1 MTQGTADRPF
11 FAHNAAELAKQVQA
25 GEVRAVARVISLL
38 ENRDPI
44 GAAVLTHVAPSLNRA
59 FVIGIT
65 GYPGTGKSTL
75 IDQLIIAYR
84 RLGQKVGVLAVDISS
99 PVTGGAV
106 LGDRIR
112 MQRHTDDPQVYIRS
126 MATRGH
132 QGGLA
137 AATRQ
142 ALRVLEAAAY
152 GVILIETVGVGQNEL
167 DVMHVVH
174 TVVAVVAPGLGDDI
188 QAMKAGLLEI
198 ADIVVVNKG
207 DREGADATLRD
218 LREWCKTVIR
228 TVAVKGEGIA
238 ELIAVIAE
246 HERWRDLDS
255 PELHK
260 RRGLSIDLGTRAG

>member
-1 MTQGTADRPF
+1 M
-11 FAHNAAELAKQVQA
+11 AKQVEA
-25 GEVRAVARVISLL
+25 GDVRAVARVISWL
-38 ENRDPI
+38 ENEDPA
-44 GAAVLTHVAPSLNRA
+44 GAAVLAGCAPSPTGA

-75 IDQLIIAYR
+75 IDQLIMAYR
-84 RLGQKVGVLAVDISS
+84 DLGAKVGVLAVDISS

-112 MQRHTDDPQVYIRS
+112 MQRHADDPQVYIRS
-126 MATRGH
+126 MATRGQ

-137 AATRQ
+137 RATRQ
-142 ALRVLEAAAY
+142 AAQVLEAAGY

-167 DVMHVVH
+167 DVMHAVH
-174 TVVAVVAPGLGDDI
+174 TVIAVVAPGLGDDI

-218 LREWCKTVIR
+218 LRDWCRTVIR

-246 HERWRDLDS
+246 HERWRDLDR
-255 PELHK
+255 PQLHK
-260 RRGLSIDLGTRAG
+260 RRGPSFDRGSRAG

>member
-1 MTQGTADRPF
+1 MSHRTAHRSFTHDDV
-11 FAHNAAELAKQVQA
+11 ELAKLVEA
-25 GEVRAVARVISLL
+25 GDVRAVARVITWL
-38 ENRDPI
+38 ENREQA
-44 GAAVLTHVAPSLNRA
+44 GAAVLTHVASSPHRA
-59 FVIGIT
+59 FVIGVT

-75 IDQLIIAYR
+75 IDQLITAYR

-126 MATRGH
+126 MATRG
-132 QGGLA
+132 QRGGLA
-137 AATRQ
+137 EATQQAVWVLDAAGF
-142 ALRVLEAAAY
+142 
-152 GVILIETVGVGQNEL
+152 GVILIETVGVGQSEV
-167 DVMHVVH
+167 DIMHVAH
-174 TVVAVVAPGLGDDI
+174 TVVAVVAPGLGDDV

-207 DREGADATLRD
+207 DRDGADAALRD

-238 ELIAVIAE
+238 ELIALLAE
-246 HERWRDLDS
+246 HERWRDLNR
-255 PELHK
+255 PALHK
-260 RRGLSIDLGTRAG
+260 RRGPSIDLGSRVG

>member
-1 MTQGTADRPF
+1 MNQVTAHRSF
-11 FAHNAAELAKQVQA
+11 FPHDAAELARQVEA
-25 GEVRAVARVISLL
+25 GDVRTVARVITWL
-38 ENRDPI
+38 ENRDPL
-44 GAAVLTHVAPSLNRA
+44 GAAVLAHVAPSPNRA
-59 FVIGIT
+59 FVIGVT

-75 IDQLIIAYR
+75 IDQLITAYR

-126 MATRGH
+126 MATRGQ

-137 AATRQ
+137 EATQQ
-142 ALRVLEAAAY
+142 AVRVLDAA
-152 GVILIETVGVGQNEL
+152 GFDVILIETVGVGQSEV
-167 DVMHVVH
+167 DIMHVAH

-207 DREGADATLRD
+207 DRDGADEALRD
-218 LREWCKTVIR
+218 LREWCKSVIR

-246 HERWRDLDS
+246 HERWRDLDR
-255 PELHK
+255 PVLHT
-260 RRGLSIDLGTRAG
+260 RSGPSINLGSRAG

>member
-1 MTQGTADRPF
+1 MNQVTANQSR
-11 FAHNAAELAKQVQA
+11 FARDAADLAKLVDA
-25 GEVRAVARVISLL
+25 GDVGAVARVITLL
-38 ENRDPI
+38 ENRDPT
-44 GAAVLTHVAPSLNRA
+44 GAAVLTHVAPSPNHA

-65 GYPGTGKSTL
+65 GYPGTGKSSL
-75 IDQLIIAYR
+75 IDQLITAYR
-84 RLGQKVGVLAVDISS
+84 RLGERVGVLAVDISS

-112 MQRHTDDPQVYIRS
+112 MQRHADDPQVYIRS
-126 MATRGH
+126 MATRGQ

-137 AATRQ
+137 GATPQ
-142 ALRVLEAAAY
+142 AVRVLEAAGF
-152 GVILIETVGVGQNEL
+152 GVILIETVGVGQGEV
-167 DVMHVVH
+167 DIMQVAH

-207 DREGADATLRD
+207 DREGADAALRD

-246 HERWRDLDS
+246 HERWRDLDR

-260 RRGLSIDLGTRAG
+260 RRGPSIDFGSRA

>member
-1 MTQGTADRPF
+1 VNPITTDRF
-11 FAHNAAELAKQVQA
+11 SSTHHAIELTKQIEA
-25 GEVRAVARVISLL
+25 GDVRAVARVISVL

-44 GAAVLTHVAPSLNRA
+44 GAAVLTLLPPSPDRA
-59 FVIGIT
+59 VIIGIT

-84 RLGQKVGVLAVDISS
+84 RLGRKVGVLAVDISS

-112 MQRHTDDPQVYIRS
+112 MQRHADDPQVYIRS
-126 MATRGH
+126 MATRGRL
-132 QGGLA
+132 GGLA
-137 AATRQ
+137 EATGQ
-142 ALRVLEAAAY
+142 ASRVLDAAGY
-152 GVILIETVGVGQNEL
+152 GVILIETVGVGQNEV
-167 DVMHVVH
+167 DIMQVAH
-174 TVVAVVAPGLGDDI
+174 TVVAVVAPGLGDDV

-207 DREGADATLRD
+207 DREGADAALRD

-260 RRGLSIDLGTRAG
+260 RRGLFIDRGSRAG